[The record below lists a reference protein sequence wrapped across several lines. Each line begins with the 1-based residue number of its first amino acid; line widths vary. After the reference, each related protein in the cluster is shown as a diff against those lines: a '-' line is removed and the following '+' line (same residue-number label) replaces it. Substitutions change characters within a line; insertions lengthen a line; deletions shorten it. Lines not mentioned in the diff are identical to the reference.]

1 MENVAHCLNKCIV
14 KLKISL
20 LNNFVLVFLSSQN
33 MSEEGQATASAA
45 KPVDDPGMF
54 CMSFKRSQ
62 SPTPLS

>member
-1 MENVAHCLNKCIV
+1 MHC
-14 KLKISL
+14 KIEDISPQQ
-20 LNNFVLVFLSSQN
+20 LSIGILIPQN

-54 CMSFKRSQ
+54 CMSFKHSQ